1 MDMDNSAKSVY
12 DRLPI
17 RKGRE
22 KVPAIRKT
30 VDEAVRLIR
39 SGSTVMVG
47 GFGLSGAPLRLIDAL
62 ERSEVRDLTL
72 ISDNIERQS
81 LGKLVKAGKV
91 KKAIGTYFTTNPDV
105 VDAYHAGELEVELLP
120 QGSFCEAIRAGGS
133 GIAAFYTPTGV
144 GTQLAKGKEIRY
156 FDGRPYLLE
165 RALRGDVSLIRAH
178 KADELGNLVYYK
190 TARNFNPLMAMAS
203 DLVIAEVDEIV
214 PAGSLD
220 PEAIITPHVF
230 VDIIVTE

>member
-1 MDMDNSAKSVY
+1 
-12 DRLPI
+12 
-17 RKGRE
+17 
-22 KVPAIRKT
+22 VPAIRKT
-30 VDEAVRLIR
+30 AEEAIRLIKP
-39 SGSTVMVG
+39 GSTVMVG

-62 ERSEVRDLTL
+62 EKAGVRELTV

-81 LGKLVKAGKV
+81 LGKLVRAGMV

-105 VDAYHAGELEVELLP
+105 VEAYYAGKIEVELLP
-120 QGSFCEAIRAGGS
+120 QGTFCEAIRAGGS
-133 GIAAFYTPTGV
+133 GIPAFYTPTAA
-144 GTQLAKGKEIRY
+144 GTDLAKGKEIRY
-156 FDGRPYLLE
+156 FDGRPYVLE

-203 DLVIAEVDEIV
+203 DWVIAEVDEIV

-220 PEAIITPHVF
+220 PEAIVTPHVF
-230 VDIIVTE
+230 VDILVTE

>member
-1 MDMDNSAKSVY
+1 M
-12 DRLPI
+12 
-17 RKGRE
+17 
-22 KVPAIRKT
+22 PAIRQSAE
-30 VDEAVRLIR
+30 EAVRLIR

-62 ERSEVRDLTL
+62 EKAEVRDLTV
-72 ISDNIERQS
+72 ISNNIGS
-81 LGKLVKAGKV
+81 PGKGLGKLLNSGRI

-105 VDAYHAGELEVELLP
+105 GKAYHAGKIEVELLP
-120 QGSFCEAIRAGGS
+120 QGTFCEAIRAGGS
-133 GIAAFYTPTGV
+133 GIPAFYTPTAV
-144 GTQLAKGKEIRY
+144 GTVLAKGKEIRY
-156 FDGRPYLLE
+156 FDGRPYVLE

-203 DLVIAEVDEIV
+203 DWVIAEVDEIV

-220 PEAIITPHVF
+220 PEAIVTPHVF
-230 VDIIVTE
+230 VDILVTE

>member
-1 MDMDNSAKSVY
+1 MHKKQAIN
-12 DRLPI
+12 RLPG
-17 RKGRE
+17 RKERG

-30 VDEAVRLIR
+30 AEEAVRLIR

-62 ERSEVRDLTL
+62 ERAGVRDLTV
-72 ISDNIERQS
+72 ISDNIERRS
-81 LGKLVKAGKV
+81 LGKWVQAGMV
-91 KKAIGTYFTTNPDV
+91 KKAVGTYFTTNPDV
-105 VDAYHAGELEVELLP
+105 VEAYHAGRIEVELLP
-120 QGSFCEAIRAGGS
+120 QGTFCEAIRAGGS
-133 GIAAFYTPTGV
+133 GIPAFYTPTSA
-144 GTQLAKGKEIRY
+144 GTDLAKGKEIRY
-156 FDGRPYLLE
+156 FDGRPYVLE

-203 DLVIAEVDEIV
+203 DWVIAEVDEIV

-220 PEAIITPHVF
+220 PEAIVTPHVF
-230 VDIIVTE
+230 VDILVTE

>member
-1 MDMDNSAKSVY
+1 M
-12 DRLPI
+12 
-17 RKGRE
+17 
-22 KVPAIRKT
+22 PAIRKT
-30 VDEAVRLIR
+30 AEEAVRLIE

-47 GFGLSGAPLRLIDAL
+47 GFGYSGVPLRLIQAL
-62 ERSEVRDLTL
+62 EKTDVRDLTV
-72 ISDNIERQS
+72 ISDNIERES
-81 LGKLVKAGKV
+81 LGILVKAGKI

-120 QGSFCEAIRAGGS
+120 QGTFCEAIRAGGS
-133 GIAAFYTPTGV
+133 GIPAFYTPTGV
-144 GTQLAKGKEIRY
+144 GTALAKGKEVRN
-156 FDGRPYLLE
+156 FDGKPYLLE

-214 PAGSLD
+214 PTGSLD

-230 VDIIVTE
+230 VDILVTE